1 MAALRTPGS
10 LALAAA
16 AALALILVSP
26 APVRGCS
33 CENSP
38 LSEYADGVAAAFSG
52 NQIERI
58 EHTGSGWNDTTLVFE
73 VRSVYKG
80 RVGPLIEI
88 GTQAYGATCGADFDG
103 LGFTGVAAFE
113 DDDGEL
119 LAHLCGSH
127 VFISELEEVFG
138 PGRPPDETV
147 TPDRENPDETTA
159 AARPQATD
167 AGATAA
173 AAAPEEGGVPGA
185 AVVLITVAAVLL
197 AGGAAAILRRRGR
210 LGGK

>member
-1 MAALRTPGS
+1 MAALRTPSS
-10 LALAAA
+10 LALTAA
-16 AALALILVSP
+16 AALAVILVSP

-33 CENSP
+33 CENPP

-73 VRSVYKG
+73 VRNVYKG

-88 GTQAYGATCGADFDG
+88 GTQAHGATCGADFDG

-119 LAHLCGSH
+119 LVHLCGSH
-127 VFISELEEVFG
+127 VSISEIEEVFG

-147 TPDRENPDETTA
+147 TLPDNTDEA
-159 AARPQATD
+159 
-167 AGATAA
+167 ATAA
-173 AAAPEEGGVPGA
+173 AAPPEEGGGIPGA
-185 AVVLITVAAVLL
+185 AAVLITAAAVLL
-197 AGGAAAILRRRGR
+197 AGGAAAMLRRRSRPDGE
-210 LGGK
+210 